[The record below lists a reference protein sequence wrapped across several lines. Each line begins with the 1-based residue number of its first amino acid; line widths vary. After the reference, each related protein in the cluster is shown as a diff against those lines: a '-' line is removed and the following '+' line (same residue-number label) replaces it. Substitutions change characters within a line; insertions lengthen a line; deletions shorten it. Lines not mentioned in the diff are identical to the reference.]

1 MTMCLSVAS
10 GDVLEAADRIG
21 PHVRITPVFA
31 TVIDGRCLTL
41 KLENLQVTGSFKFR
55 GALNGLITN
64 NTGAHIVAA
73 SGGNHGLG
81 VATAARIKDVSA
93 VVYVPRTTPEAKI
106 RRIAAE
112 GARAV
117 RHGGCYAD
125 AEAAAAEIKGVSPVV
140 YVPRTTPEAKIR
152 RIAAEGARVVRD
164 GECYADAEAAAR
176 AWAARSG
183 GIYLH
188 AYDDPAVIAGQG
200 TVGLEIARQAPWCD
214 SVAAAVGGGG
224 LAAGLSV
231 SVGSDRTIVAV
242 EPEHCNAL
250 HAAFS
255 AGGPVDAP
263 VDSVTASALG
273 ASRVGENAFALLSSG
288 RVQLA
293 LVTEQ
298 EITHARDRLWE
309 EFRLAVEPAAAV
321 PFAAWL
327 AGRVPGQHPCLVLC
341 GANTDWRPA

>member
-10 GDVLEAADRIG
+10 SDVLEAADRIG

-64 NTGAHIVAA
+64 NIGDPKAHIVAA

-81 VATAARIKDVSA
+81 VATAARIKDVPA
-93 VVYVPRTTPEAKI
+93 VVYVPRTTPEAK
-106 RRIAAE
+106 
-112 GARAV
+112 V
-117 RHGGCYAD
+117 
-125 AEAAAAEIKGVSPVV
+125 
-140 YVPRTTPEAKIR
+140 R
-152 RIAAEGARVVRD
+152 RIAAEGARVVRH
-164 GECYADAEAAAR
+164 GECYAEAEATAR

-231 SVGSDRTIVAV
+231 SVGSDRAIVAV

-273 ASRVGENAFALLSSG
+273 ASRVGEHTFALLSSG

-298 EITHARDRLWE
+298 EITQARDRLWE

-327 AGRVPGQHPCLVLC
+327 ADRVPGQHPCLVLC
-341 GANTDWRPA
+341 GANTDWRPV

>member
-10 GDVLEAADRIG
+10 SDVLEAADRIG

-55 GALNGLITN
+55 GALNSLITN
-64 NTGAHIVAA
+64 NTGDPKTHIVAA

-81 VATAARIKDVSA
+81 VATAARIKDVPA
-93 VVYVPRTTPEAKI
+93 VVYVPLTTPEAKV
-106 RRIAAE
+106 RRI
-112 GARAV
+112 
-117 RHGGCYAD
+117 
-125 AEAAAAEIKGVSPVV
+125 
-140 YVPRTTPEAKIR
+140 T
-152 RIAAEGARVVRD
+152 AEGARVVRH

-273 ASRVGENAFALLSSG
+273 ASRVGANTFALLSSG

-327 AGRVPGQHPCLVLC
+327 ADRVPGRHPCLVLC
-341 GANTDWRPA
+341 GANTDWRPV

>member
-112 GARAV
+112 GARVV
-117 RHGGCYAD
+117 RH
-125 AEAAAAEIKGVSPVV
+125 
-140 YVPRTTPEAKIR
+140 
-152 RIAAEGARVVRD
+152 
-164 GECYADAEAAAR
+164 GECYADAEAAAV
-176 AWAARSG
+176 S
-183 GIYLH
+183 
-188 AYDDPAVIAGQG
+188 AGQG